1 MNQPIDLFEYNVLKC
16 ERDEIQLLR
25 ILPSISQEDPVH
37 CQLIHTSFHKA
48 PSYRAL
54 SYTWGTKIAQ
64 EPIIINGKRLPASEN
79 LLGAL
84 RRLRSQAEDE
94 GNYLWVDAVC
104 IDQSNI
110 SERNDQIAKMRII
123 FQKAQSVPIWIGK
136 EKDNSSL
143 AIQLAKKLNAGSRNQ
158 VIAMLHDPSIQD
170 QLMAL
175 IILFR
180 RQYWWRI
187 WVIQEVAC
195 AKYATVLCGDES
207 ISLTELS
214 NTCDILKR
222 EEHLLLSIYLKS
234 PSFVR
239 TLTEGG
245 PKGLQLSRYQ
255 TPDAIEPPLFELL
268 LSHKSKKS
276 SDPRDKVYA
285 LIGISNSR
293 KSYGQ
298 IDYSL
303 SVRQVYTHTARHIIH
318 DTRRLDIICVNQ
330 RALDSDDLPSWVPNW
345 TRPPQSRQPTIVGL
359 QHSKPQ
365 FMASGDSYANV
376 QFLQDGYVLRTTGIV
391 VGRIQKTGLSFRR
404 QLNSR
409 DNNGRGLKVLHEW
422 WNIVVSKKGKSLEDQ
437 GAFCRTVSCGNW
449 TFNDD
454 TEYAVRM
461 KAIAV
466 TISEQSPK
474 LGFPLSP
481 LSMAKQTLD
490 EKERLALLI
499 SACWTMNRRRLI
511 ISDKGIIGLGPL
523 NSSKEDFMCILPGCR
538 FPVILRKIDDHYT
551 LVGEAYIDAFMY
563 GEGIRG
569 VKNGLY
575 DLETLEIH

>member
-1 MNQPIDLFEYNVLKC
+1 MNQPIELFEYNVLKC
-16 ERDEIQLLR
+16 ERDEIRLLR

-64 EPIIINGKRLPASEN
+64 EPIIISGKRLPASEN

-276 SDPRDKVYA
+276 SDPRDKIYA

-511 ISDKGIIGLGPL
+511 VSDKGIIGLGPL